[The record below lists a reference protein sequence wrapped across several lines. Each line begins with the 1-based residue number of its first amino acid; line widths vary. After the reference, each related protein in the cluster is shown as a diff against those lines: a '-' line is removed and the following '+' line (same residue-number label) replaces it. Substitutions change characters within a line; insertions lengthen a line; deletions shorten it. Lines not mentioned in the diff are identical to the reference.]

1 MSNTLSNNPAF
12 KLEGTFGKYRI
23 YIPTDITQ
31 YHMSRYVQ
39 FQHQLIFAHA
49 GATPEV
55 FARIADEIL
64 NRCNLTVKLE
74 NRITDI
80 GVLANEIKYR
90 LKYPVDEHCAIR
102 VGAILSFVEYTNE
115 EGVYHS
121 ENPDKYDIFYT
132 KIKEDLAKSD
142 PAAYSF
148 FLSWGVSNI
157 PKYREHFATS
167 ISLDYFNK
175 RKETLDSLTPQ

>member
-1 MSNTLSNNPAF
+1 MSKTLSDNPAF
-12 KLEGTFGKYRI
+12 KLEGTFDKYRI

-39 FQHQLIFAHA
+39 FQHQLIFAAA

-55 FARIADEIL
+55 FGRIADEII

-90 LKYPVDEHCAIR
+90 LSYPVDEHCAIR
-102 VGAILSFVEYTNE
+102 IGAILSFIEWDE
-115 EGVYHS
+115 SS
-121 ENPDKYDIFYT
+121 EDPDKYDIFYT
-132 KIKEDLAKSD
+132 KKKEELAMND

-148 FLSWGVSNI
+148 FLTWGVSNI
-157 PKYREHFATS
+157 PKYREQFDTS
-167 ISLDYFNK
+167 ISLDYFRK
-175 RKETLDSLTPQ
+175 RNEALQSLTPQ